1 MKSRSTGEKV
11 FNIFNVSFLILF
23 CVTTLYPFLNI
34 LAISLNDGMDA
45 SLGGITI
52 FPRKF
57 TFFNYKLVFQSDDIL
72 RTLLFSAAMTVTRT
86 VLALLV
92 TSAAAYV
99 LTKKDLIFKKGLTTF
114 FLIPMYIGGGLI
126 PYYIIVKS
134 LGLMNNFLVY
144 VFPYLFDFFFAL
156 IMRVYFQTNINE
168 SIYESAYLDGANDIY
183 IFFKIVLP
191 LSKPMLAAVALFI
204 GVGAWNDW
212 YTTMLF
218 CTNSSKLWTLQFLLQ
233 KLVMQIDAATQ
244 LAKRVLHSTGSVSG
258 ESLITPQTITY
269 ATLMVATIPIMLVY
283 PFLQKY
289 FVSGMM
295 IGSVKG

>member
-1 MKSRSTGEKV
+1 MKSRSIGEKI
-11 FNIFNVSFLILF
+11 FNIFNISFLILF
-23 CVTTLYPFLNI
+23 CISTLYPFLNI

-57 TFFNYKLVFQSDDIL
+57 TLFNYMLVFQSDDIL
-72 RTLLFSAAMTVTRT
+72 KALFFSVLMTVTRT
-86 VLALLV
+86 VFALLV

-114 FLIPMYIGGGLI
+114 FLIPMFISGGLV
-126 PYYIIVKS
+126 PYYIVIKS
-134 LGLMNNFLVY
+134 FGLMNNFMVY
-144 VFPYLFDFFFAL
+144 IFPFLFDFFFAL
-156 IMRVYFQTNINE
+156 IIRVYFQSNINE

-191 LSKPMLAAVALFI
+191 LSKPVLAAVALFI
-204 GVGAWNDW
+204 GVNAWNDW

-218 CTNSSKLWTLQFLLQ
+218 CTDSKGLWTLQFLLQ
-233 KLVMQIDAATQ
+233 KLVMQVDAATQ
-244 LAKRVLHSTGSVSG
+244 LAKRVLHRSGSVSG
-258 ESLITPQTITY
+258 DTMITPQTITY

-289 FVSGMM
+289 FVSGIM